1 MDGSVDLLIHCLK
14 PNQPCAAGLDRLKGL
29 YYVVF
34 KERQDLSE
42 TSVGLTH
49 VYIYKKT
56 VISDQ
61 DLGKIK

>member
-56 VISDQ
+56 VMSGH
-61 DLGKIK
+61 DLEKMK